1 MTTRVGGFISEFRTV
16 TSTADTTG
24 CEGTTSAAT
33 VTLNAQ
39 HARPSDVRLTLVSPG
54 GKEFVLREAGETSN
68 LGETSYTADVAGE
81 AKSGT
86 WTLNVEDTKWWQTGF
101 LASWDLSL

>member
-16 TSTADTTG
+16 TSAADTSA
-24 CEGTTSAAT
+24 CEGTASEAT

-54 GKEFVLREAGETSN
+54 GKEFVLREAGDTSSLN
-68 LGETSYTADVAGE
+68 ETSYSADVAGE

-86 WTLNVEDTKWWQTGF
+86 WTLSVENTKRRHTGF
-101 LASWDLSL
+101 LAVWDLSL